1 MSEPTTS
8 ASASNNTGRRSS
20 SPYSS
25 TTAAAT
31 GSGGAPV
38 FPAMKK
44 AKSQGGACSLDG
56 NKNGQQQITPHV
68 HFGAHSPMIE
78 DDPSDGAMEAS
89 PSSAFLDAACLHQ
102 EEESPPICLGRRP
115 RLRILRKS
123 LCMFYWQLCEE
134 ALSTPLLKLIYP
146 IDQFLDFVCEA
157 KPTLP
162 SNFEENTWAT
172 LKSAISAIFLKQ
184 PDPCDL
190 EKLYQAVNDLCLHK
204 MGGTLY
210 QRIEKECEEFI
221 CAALQALV
229 GQSED
234 LVVFLS
240 LVEKCWQDFC
250 DQMLM
255 IRGIALYLDRTYVK
269 QNPNVRSLW
278 DMGLQLFRKHLS
290 LASEVEH
297 KTVFGLLKMIE
308 SERLGEAVDRTL
320 LSHLL
325 KFFTALGIYPESFEK
340 PFLECTSEFYAAE
353 GVKYIQQSDV
363 PDYLKHVEM
372 PTLPG
377 CKYKKAISS
386 YCRKATSERHISAIS
401 DKGFTVLMDGKR
413 IEDLHR
419 MYVLFSRVN
428 ALESLRQSLN
438 QYIRRT
444 GQGMVMDEEKDK
456 DMVSCLLEFKANLD
470 RIWEESFLKNEA
482 FSNTIKDAFEYLINL
497 RQNKPAELIAKFVD
511 EKLRAGNKGASE
523 EELEGTL
530 DKVLVLFRFIQ
541 GKDVFEAFYKKDLAK
556 RLLLGKSASIDAE
569 KSMITKLK
577 TECGSQFTNK
587 LEGMFKDI
595 ELSKEINESFKQSS
609 QARTKLPSGIEM
621 SVHVLTTGYWPTYP
635 PMDVRLPHELNVYQ
649 DIFKEFYLSKY
660 SGRRLMWQNSLGHCV
675 LKAEFPKGKKE
686 LAVSLFQTVVLMLF
700 NDAQK
705 LSFQDIKDSTGIED
719 KELRRTLQSLACGKF
734 RVLNKIPKGRD
745 VEDEDTFVFNDQFNA
760 PLYRIKVNAI
770 QMKETVEENTSTT
783 ERVFQDRQY
792 QVDAAIVR
800 IMKTRKMLS
809 HTLLITE
816 LFQQNARNK
825 GLYRQFFATLCTL
838 KSVKRSDG
846 LADSGRGG
854 RGIIVI
860 FIGNERGVEGGGGGF
875 VVGIVI
881 RVEIVIYGFAA
892 FLETGFARDLDRTPA
907 QRHRCYGYQRR
918 RHRPHLRRSLV
929 CFLTRS
935 SLLSGALGKRI
946 KLLAVKWAG
955 SRRAVWPNEVKQ
967 AHYDIS

>member
-1 MSEPTTS
+1 SVTPLSMSQP
-8 ASASNNTGRRSS
+8 SNNNRKRSS
-20 SPYSS
+20 TSSSSSYTSPPSS
-25 TTAAAT
+25 TTTT
-31 GSGGAPV
+31 GGPHFSL
-38 FPAMKK
+38 MKK
-44 AKSQGGACSLDG
+44 AKSQAVSCSFD
-56 NKNGQQQITPHV
+56 NKNGFQLDNNNNNNNINSASQ
-68 HFGAHSPMIE
+68 
-78 DDPSDGAMEAS
+78 DPSSMIVDPTENDAVRA
-89 PSSAFLDAACLHQ
+89 SSAGGFTAN
-102 EEESPPICLGRRP
+102 LGR
-115 RLRILRKS
+115 KK
-123 LCMFYWQLCEE
+123 
-134 ALSTPLLKLIYP
+134 ATPPQPAKKLVIKLLK
-146 IDQFLDFVCEA
+146 A

-162 SNFEENTWAT
+162 TNFEENTWAV
-172 LKSAISAIFLKQ
+172 LKTAISSIFLKQ

-204 MGGTLY
+204 MGGSLY
-210 QRIEKECEEFI
+210 QRIEKECESHI
-221 CAALQALV
+221 SSALQSLV

-240 LVEKCWQDFC
+240 LVHKTWQDFC

-269 QNPNVRSLW
+269 QTPSVRSLW

-325 KFFTALGIYPESFEK
+325 KMFTALGIYPESFEK

-353 GVKYIQQSDV
+353 GVKYMQHSDV
-363 PDYLKHVEM
+363 PDYLKHVEVRLHEEHDRCLLYLDASTRK
-372 PTLPG
+372 PLVATAERQLLELHITAILD
-377 CKYKKAISS
+377 KAWILLIFIFKFHNINTIGFSQPL
-386 YCRKATSERHISAIS
+386 TS
-401 DKGFTVLMDGKR
+401 GFTMLMDGNR
-413 IEDLHR
+413 TQDLRR
-419 MYVLFSRVN
+419 MYTLFSRVN
-428 ALESLRQSLN
+428 ALESLRHALSS
-438 QYIRRT
+438 YIRKT
-444 GQGMVMDEEKDK
+444 GQGIVTDEEKDK
-456 DMVSCLLEFKANLD
+456 DMVYSLLEFKASLD
-470 RIWEESFLKNEA
+470 KIWEESFSKNDV
-482 FSNTIKDAFEYLINL
+482 FCNTIKEAFEHLINL
-497 RQNKPAELIAKFVD
+497 RQNRPAELIAKFLD
-511 EKLRAGNKGASE
+511 EKLRAGNKGTSE

-569 KSMITKLK
+569 KSMISKLK

-675 LKAEFPKGKKE
+675 LKAEFAKGKKE
-686 LAVSLFQTVVLMLF
+686 LAVSLFQ
-700 NDAQK
+700 
-705 LSFQDIKDSTGIED
+705 
-719 KELRRTLQSLACGKF
+719 
-734 RVLNKIPKGRD
+734 
-745 VEDEDTFVFNDQFNA
+745 
-760 PLYRIKVNAI
+760 VNAI
-770 QMKETVEENTSTT
+770 QLKETVEENASTT

-816 LFQQNARNK
+816 LFQQ
-825 GLYRQFFATLCTL
+825 L
-838 KSVKRSDG
+838 KFPIKPV
-846 LADSGRGG
+846 
-854 RGIIVI
+854 
-860 FIGNERGVEGGGGGF
+860 
-875 VVGIVI
+875 
-881 RVEIVIYGFAA
+881 
-892 FLETGFARDLDRTPA
+892 DLK
-907 QRHRCYGYQRR
+907 
-918 RHRPHLRRSLV
+918 
-929 CFLTRS
+929 
-935 SLLSGALGKRI
+935 KRI
-946 KLLAVKWAG
+946 ESLIDREYLERDKSNPQIYNYLA
-955 SRRAVWPNEVKQ
+955 
-967 AHYDIS
+967 

>member
-1 MSEPTTS
+1 MSKPY
-8 ASASNNTGRRSS
+8 NNNRKR
-20 SPYSS
+20 SS
-25 TTAAAT
+25 TTCTPPPQAT
-31 GSGGAPV
+31 TGPPHFST
-38 FPAMKK
+38 MKK
-44 AKSQGGACSLDG
+44 AKSQALNCSQFD
-56 NKNGQQQITPHV
+56 NN
-68 HFGAHSPMIE
+68 SPLQ
-78 DDPSDGAMEAS
+78 DH
-89 PSSAFLDAACLHQ
+89 PSSMLVDPTENDAVRASAAGGFTANLA
-102 EEESPPICLGRRP
+102 
-115 RLRILRKS
+115 RKKAT
-123 LCMFYWQLCEE
+123 LPQP
-134 ALSTPLLKLIYP
+134 AKKLVIK
-146 IDQFLDFVCEA
+146 LVKA

-162 SNFEENTWAT
+162 SNFEETTWAV

-204 MGGTLY
+204 MGGSLY
-210 QRIEKECEEFI
+210 QRIEKECEAHI
-221 CAALQALV
+221 YSAIQSLV

-240 LVEKCWQDFC
+240 LVQKTWQDFC

-269 QNPNVRSLW
+269 QTPSVRSLW
-278 DMGLQLFRKHLS
+278 DMGLQLFWKHLS
-290 LASEVEH
+290 QASEVEH

-325 KFFTALGIYPESFEK
+325 KMFTALGIYSESFEK

-353 GVKYIQQSDV
+353 GVKYMQHSDV
-363 PDYLKHVEM
+363 PDYLKHVEVRLHEENDRCLLYLDAS
-372 PTLPG
+372 T
-377 CKYKKAISS
+377 
-386 YCRKATSERHISAIS
+386 RKPLVATAEKQLLELHISAIL
-401 DKGFTVLMDGKR
+401 DKGFTMLMDGNR
-413 IEDLHR
+413 THDLRR
-419 MYVLFSRVN
+419 MYTLFSRVN
-428 ALESLRQSLN
+428 ALESLRHVLSS
-438 QYIRRT
+438 YIRKT
-444 GQGMVMDEEKDK
+444 GQGIVTDEEKDK
-456 DMVSCLLEFKANLD
+456 DMVSSLLEFKMSLD
-470 RIWEESFLKNEA
+470 KIWEDSFSKNDV
-482 FSNTIKDAFEYLINL
+482 FSNTIKEAFEHLINL
-497 RQNKPAELIAKFVD
+497 RQNRPAELIAKFLD
-511 EKLRAGNKGASE
+511 EKLRAGNKGTSE

-569 KSMITKLK
+569 KSMISKLK

-609 QARTKLPSGIEM
+609 QARSKLPSGIEL

-700 NDAQK
+700 NDAQN
-705 LSFQDIKDSTGIED
+705 LSFQDIKDATSIED
-719 KELRRTLQSLACGKF
+719 KELRRTLQSLACGKV
-734 RVLNKIPKGRD
+734 RVLQKIPKGREVD
-745 VEDEDTFVFNDQFNA
+745 DNDSFMFNDGFTA

-770 QMKETVEENTSTT
+770 QLKETVEENASTT

-800 IMKTRKMLS
+800 IMKTRKILS

-816 LFQQNARNK
+816 LFQQ
-825 GLYRQFFATLCTL
+825 L
-838 KSVKRSDG
+838 KFPIKPV
-846 LADSGRGG
+846 
-854 RGIIVI
+854 
-860 FIGNERGVEGGGGGF
+860 
-875 VVGIVI
+875 
-881 RVEIVIYGFAA
+881 
-892 FLETGFARDLDRTPA
+892 DLK
-907 QRHRCYGYQRR
+907 
-918 RHRPHLRRSLV
+918 
-929 CFLTRS
+929 
-935 SLLSGALGKRI
+935 KRI
-946 KLLAVKWAG
+946 ESLIDREYLERDKNNPQIYNYLA
-955 SRRAVWPNEVKQ
+955 
-967 AHYDIS
+967 